1 MANVEH
7 WKKSSQND
15 IKKFSVFRMKT
26 FHFLKLTHAH
36 IVRFLIQFNV
46 KKFQNR
52 FVSLVCL
59 FVVEKKM
66 NFSLSFQKKF
76 QVFFHY
82 FCVCFDSLSTFVEKK
97 MFTKWKKTMKL
108 RIEKKVKFNDGGIYQ
123 QNFFFFFLIISQWK
137 SVVSYRFFSL
147 NSVCVC
153 ACAETLQWICRAVV
167 CVQNDKTFSKIEA
180 WIWWWW
186 LFSP

>member
-1 MANVEH
+1 MNVKMASDSGWWFCYPCLWCRYPYSFIQVAVYKYVYGETDETKKGRLKLKLN
-7 WKKSSQND
+7 WRMLSIGKKSSQND

-123 QNFFFFFLIISQWK
+123 QNFFFFW
-137 SVVSYRFFSL
+137 
-147 NSVCVC
+147 
-153 ACAETLQWICRAVV
+153 
-167 CVQNDKTFSKIEA
+167 
-180 WIWWWW
+180 
-186 LFSP
+186 